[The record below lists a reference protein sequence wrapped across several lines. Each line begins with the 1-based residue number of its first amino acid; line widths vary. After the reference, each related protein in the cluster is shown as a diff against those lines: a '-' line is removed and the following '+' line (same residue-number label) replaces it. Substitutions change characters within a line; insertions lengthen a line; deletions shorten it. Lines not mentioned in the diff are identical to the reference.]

1 MNIFAVNPSPI
12 ISAQQL
18 PDKHVVK
25 MPLECAQ
32 MAAMV
37 YSKYIWDLGTIPK
50 KDGTPFKVSK
60 NTAHL
65 KHPCTLWAA
74 KNTANMIW
82 LLCHGLAL
90 CDEYTIRYG
99 KTHACERSLMIA
111 GEIFYQHARLIL
123 NEENWKNVQSHV
135 RCMPDYIKY
144 DNTID
149 DYTAYKLFINT
160 KPWAYD
166 NHLRMPERRPSWLLQ
181 TLP

>member
-37 YSKYIWDLGTIPK
+37 FSEFKWDLGTLPK
-50 KDGTPFKVSK
+50 KDGTPFKVTK
-60 NTAHL
+60 NMAHL

-74 KNTANMIW
+74 NSTANMAW
-82 LLCHGLAL
+82 LLYHGLSL
-90 CDEYTIRYG
+90 CDEYTVRYG
-99 KTHACERSLMIA
+99 KIHACQHALMIA
-111 GEIFYQHARLIL
+111 GDMFFQKSKLIL
-123 NEENWKNVQSHV
+123 TEHYSNVQIHV
-135 RCMPDYIKY
+135 RCMPDYIKE
-144 DNTID
+144 DTTID

-160 KPWAYD
+160 KQWAYD
-166 NHLRMPERRPSWLLQ
+166 NYLRIPKRRPNWLLK

>member
-1 MNIFAVNPSPI
+1 MNIFAVNPDPT

-37 YSKYIWDLGTIPK
+37 FSRFKWDLGTLPK
-50 KDGTPFKVSK
+50 KDGTPFKVTK
-60 NTAHL
+60 NMAHL

-74 KNTANMIW
+74 DSTANMAW
-82 LLCHGLAL
+82 LLYHGLAL
-90 CDEYTIRYG
+90 CNEYTVRYG
-99 KTHACERSLMIA
+99 KIHACQTALTIA
-111 GEIFYQHARLIL
+111 TEMFFTESNGLLISQH
-123 NEENWKNVQSHV
+123 WKDVQSHV
-135 RCMPDYIKY
+135 RCMSDHIKE
-144 DNTID
+144 DTTID

-160 KPWAYD
+160 KRWAYD
-166 NHLRMPERRPSWLLQ
+166 NYLRIPERRPNWLLQ